1 MMPAADA
8 IATSIKG
15 RFANDIAGIVD
26 DVAQTAGKIWDLGD
40 ATIFEELISVATDD
54 AQYRLDLAVDSAGW
68 QGFQAGR
75 VDAIA
80 EAGNGFWWKLDP
92 GANHCETCIEYSMG
106 GPYTLDELVSTIGI
120 PGDAPTIC
128 DGGCRCNLEAA

>member
-1 MMPAADA
+1 MPAADA
-8 IATSIKG
+8 IAVAIKG
-15 RFANDIAGIVD
+15 RFADDIAGIVD
-26 DVAQTAGKIWDLGD
+26 DMAKTATKIWNLGD
-40 ATIFEELISVATDD
+40 ATIYEELIQVATDD

-68 QGFQAGR
+68 QGFQTGR

-80 EAGNGFWWKLDP
+80 EGGGRFRWKLDP
-92 GANHCETCIEYSMG
+92 GATHCEICIEYSIG

-128 DGGCRCNLEAA
+128 NGGCRCNLEAA